1 MSNSEANPEAGA
13 ARERIGEI
21 LRSALGTPEEEAL
34 EDETRRLMLQLSI
47 EPLDNAG
54 ADFPPTTPA
63 PQARPPAERPT
74 HSLCA
79 SRFPIG
85 GALPKDAP

>member
-1 MSNSEANPEAGA
+1 MSNNEANPEAGA

-21 LRSALGTPEEEAL
+21 LRSALGAPEEEAL

-54 ADFPPTTPA
+54 VDFRAATTVS
-63 PQARPPAERPT
+63 QARHPLLRR
-74 HSLCA
+74 LLGKN
-79 SRFPIG
+79 G
-85 GALPKDAP
+85 GAPHA

>member
-21 LRSALGTPEEEAL
+21 LRSALGAPEEEAL

-63 PQARPPAERPT
+63 PQARPPLLRR
-74 HSLCA
+74 LLGKN
-79 SRFPIG
+79 G
-85 GALPKDAP
+85 GAPHT

>member
-1 MSNSEANPEAGA
+1 MSNSEADLEAGA

-21 LRSALGTPEEEAL
+21 LRAALGAPEEEAL

-54 ADFPPTTPA
+54 ADFQPA
-63 PQARPPAERPT
+63 VTVPQARPPLLRR
-74 HSLCA
+74 LLGKN
-79 SRFPIG
+79 G
-85 GALPKDAP
+85 GSPHA

>member
-21 LRSALGTPEEEAL
+21 LRSALGAPEEEAL

-54 ADFPPTTPA
+54 MDFQSSATVS
-63 PQARPPAERPT
+63 QARAPLLRR
-74 HSLCA
+74 LLG
-79 SRFPIG
+79 RNG
-85 GALPKDAP
+85 GVPHA